1 MKFVSIVGLFIAA
14 LALVSAARRRKPHA
28 NAHKAKGGKA
38 HKKGGKKGF

>member
-14 LALVSAARRRKPHA
+14 LALVSAARRKPHGK
-28 NAHKAKGGKA
+28 AHKAKVGKA